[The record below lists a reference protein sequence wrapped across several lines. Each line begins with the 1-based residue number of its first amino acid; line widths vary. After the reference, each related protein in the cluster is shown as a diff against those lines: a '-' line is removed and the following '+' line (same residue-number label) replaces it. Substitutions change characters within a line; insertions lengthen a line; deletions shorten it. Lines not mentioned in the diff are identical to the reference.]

1 MSIII
6 ESVLTI
12 LSTRSFCMPA
22 RNCLAKKLG
31 VRSASLVRED
41 FYSISVVNALP
52 VNSGT
57 TSSYSDANAP
67 DLSDSTIVF
76 LLDDIT
82 LVEFDALISVVVLPF
97 SR

>member
-1 MSIII
+1 MSNVI
-6 ESVLTI
+6 ESVLTM

-41 FYSISVVNALP
+41 FFSFSVVNALS

-67 DLSDSTIVF
+67 DVSDTTNVF
-76 LLDDIT
+76 LLDDIA
-82 LVEFDALISVVVLPF
+82 LEVFDALISVVVLPF